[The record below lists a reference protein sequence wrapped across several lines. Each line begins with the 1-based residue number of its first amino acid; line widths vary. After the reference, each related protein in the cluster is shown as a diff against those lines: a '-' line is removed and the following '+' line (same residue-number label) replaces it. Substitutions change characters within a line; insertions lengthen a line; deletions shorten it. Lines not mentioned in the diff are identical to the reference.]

1 MDPIRLQ
8 KSLDDIVNLVCNMT
22 RIMKEKPVDYP
33 HSNYM
38 SHSAYNP
45 RPEPRPQ
52 RPHLESPYRLP
63 TFDGSLDVYRFR
75 EWVRQ
80 LDDYFESCH
89 IPESHQ
95 INIAKSHLKGRALQF
110 WARLED
116 HRESRGNLEL
126 EVSFNINPTFNIKD
140 LIFSVGP
147 NFKGIKMLPPGPHF
161 VYYCSSNNSN
171 HLSLFSVSLF
181 SIDATPIFQF
191 FLTAFSI
198 EEQLIKVSEDE
209 ECRYSE
215 MVKQM
220 EFDQHLG
227 PYPLDHYGNWKHLS
241 CYISESTISR
251 IEPIGAEISIVHE
264 SVLFDQGKKSEMEKR
279 WLVQLKNSSFSEC
292 SLEKSVKRRC
302 FYTTIPKIVKSKNIT
317 GEELTALN
325 LDKTKLLENIL
336 MTNFGGEEDLLLGE
350 LQFSFIAFMMGQS
363 LEAFMQWK
371 DLVSLLFSCTEAFIR
386 VIYFQLKHGFH
397 KEQKGDIVDKGLSLF
412 LDDEWFSKDIFL
424 YRLCMTKKLKKF
436 LETTLGWDFVVL
448 DPMLD
453 EDDEFAPVVVPFN
466 EAAPMSDEAP
476 AD

>member
-1 MDPIRLQ
+1 MA
-8 KSLDDIVNLVCNMT
+8 SGLDRETALELVKKGGT
-22 RIMKEKPVDYP
+22 
-33 HSNYM
+33 
-38 SHSAYNP
+38 
-45 RPEPRPQ
+45 
-52 RPHLESPYRLP
+52 LLL
-63 TFDGSLDVYRFR
+63 LDV
-75 EWVRQ
+75 
-80 LDDYFESCH
+80 
-89 IPESHQ
+89 P
-95 INIAKSHLKGRALQF
+95 QF
-110 WARLED
+110 TLFGID
-116 HRESRGNLEL
+116 
-126 EVSFNINPTFNIKD
+126 TQ
-140 LIFSVGP
+140 IFSVGP

-161 VYYCSSNNSN
+161 VYYCSSNKEG
-171 HLSLFSVSLF
+171 HEFSPTIS
-181 SIDATPIFQF
+181 F
-191 FLTAFSI
+191 FLTIHPFEI
-198 EEQLIKVSEDE
+198 IVRKWCPREEQLIKVSEDE

-215 MVKQM
+215 MVKHM

-251 IEPIGAEISIVHE
+251 IEPIGAEISILHE
-264 SVLFDQGKKSEMEKR
+264 SVLFDQGQKSEMEKS

-292 SLEKSVKRRC
+292 SLEKNVKRRC
-302 FYTTIPKIVKSKNIT
+302 FYTTIPKIVKSKNTT

-371 DLVSLLFSCTEAFIR
+371 DLVSLLFSCTEAPLRMRSQLFTKFIR

-424 YRLCMTKKLKKF
+424 YRLCMEFFRLVLNAEVIDGDLLSWTKKLKKF

-448 DPMLD
+448 DAMLD